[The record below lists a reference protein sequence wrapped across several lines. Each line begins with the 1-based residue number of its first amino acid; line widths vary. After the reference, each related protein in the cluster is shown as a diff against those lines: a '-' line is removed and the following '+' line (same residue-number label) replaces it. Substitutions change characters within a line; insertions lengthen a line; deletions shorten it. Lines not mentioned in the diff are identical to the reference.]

1 MDEQMVS
8 LTLGRLEK
16 LLKSEI
22 LLNRVKKLASQP
34 ESWTAL
40 ELIRLLLEEK
50 T

>member
-22 LLNRVKKLASQP
+22 LLNRANKLASQP

-40 ELIRLLLEEK
+40 ELIRRLLEEEI
-50 T
+50 